1 RNPGAI
7 TIRVQFHVITR
18 GPAVS
23 DGNIPISALDEQID
37 ALNRAYSGQLGAGAA
52 NTPFR
57 FTRAG
62 VTVTQNAGWFAMGRG
77 GSAQELAA
85 KRELQVEA
93 AQTLNFYTALPDP
106 LGWATYPWEYDSDP
120 MMDGV
125 VVRFN
130 TLPGV
135 SGGNPRFNR
144 GYTGV
149 HEVGH

>member
-1 RNPGAI
+1 MTRHVRWYALISITTLLYGIGCAPTKQTKPDQSDVDRRNGGTGRRLDDEAPERCGTQHPSGLGTLLLEDQQRHHMAQRPSTLSERNPGAI

-62 VTVTQNAGWFAMGRG
+62 VTVT
-77 GSAQELAA
+77 
-85 KRELQVEA
+85 
-93 AQTLNFYTALPDP
+93 
-106 LGWATYPWEYDSDP
+106 
-120 MMDGV
+120 
-125 VVRFN
+125 
-130 TLPGV
+130 
-135 SGGNPRFNR
+135 
-144 GYTGV
+144 
-149 HEVGH
+149 